1 VAATGHNRCIF
12 PHKLQNLGAWPTL
25 GADLTADYVLF
36 ADRALQGRS
45 NVAEGRKP
53 RVSVLHARTDGI
65 IPFSRWKRGEQ
76 HFAHYTSQ
84 TYTWRMLFIEAP
96 IFTRLVHNYLDDDE
110 YAALQW
116 ALALRP
122 EAGAIIPGSGGIR
135 KLRWAAKGRG
145 KRGGLRII
153 YYWRNREGEIVL
165 LTLYAKNEAENI
177 PLSVLRELRKEIKS

>member
-1 VAATGHNRCIF
+1 
-12 PHKLQNLGAWPTL
+12 
-25 GADLTADYVLF
+25 
-36 ADRALQGRS
+36 
-45 NVAEGRKP
+45 
-53 RVSVLHARTDGI
+53 
-65 IPFSRWKRGEQ
+65 
-76 HFAHYTSQ
+76 
-84 TYTWRMLFIEAP
+84 MLFIEAP

>member
-1 VAATGHNRCIF
+1 
-12 PHKLQNLGAWPTL
+12 
-25 GADLTADYVLF
+25 
-36 ADRALQGRS
+36 
-45 NVAEGRKP
+45 
-53 RVSVLHARTDGI
+53 
-65 IPFSRWKRGEQ
+65 
-76 HFAHYTSQ
+76 
-84 TYTWRMLFIEAP
+84 MLFIEAP

-122 EAGAIIPGSGGIR
+122 EAGAVIPGSSGIR

-177 PLSVLRELRKEIKS
+177 PLSVLRELRKEIKP

>member
-1 VAATGHNRCIF
+1 
-12 PHKLQNLGAWPTL
+12 
-25 GADLTADYVLF
+25 
-36 ADRALQGRS
+36 
-45 NVAEGRKP
+45 
-53 RVSVLHARTDGI
+53 
-65 IPFSRWKRGEQ
+65 
-76 HFAHYTSQ
+76 
-84 TYTWRMLFIEAP
+84 MLFIEAP

-122 EAGAIIPGSGGIR
+122 EAGAVIPGSGGIR

-145 KRGGLRII
+145 KRGGLRVI

-165 LTLYAKNEAENI
+165 LTLYVKNEAENI

>member
-1 VAATGHNRCIF
+1 
-12 PHKLQNLGAWPTL
+12 
-25 GADLTADYVLF
+25 
-36 ADRALQGRS
+36 
-45 NVAEGRKP
+45 
-53 RVSVLHARTDGI
+53 
-65 IPFSRWKRGEQ
+65 
-76 HFAHYTSQ
+76 
-84 TYTWRMLFIEAP
+84 MLFIEAP
-96 IFTRLVHNYLDDDE
+96 IFSRLIHNYLDDDE

-122 EAGAIIPGSGGIR
+122 EAGAVIPGSGGIR

-145 KRGGLRII
+145 KRGGLRVI